1 MNTTTFAVSPA
12 ASGGRDLR
20 DARNDRLFRYA
31 LVACVVF
38 VLVALASA
46 ALSMLWGGRH
56 ALQMQGLSFFFS
68 AEWNPVENKFGA
80 LAPIYGTL
88 VTALIAMLIAVPVSF
103 GIAFFLTEV
112 APRWL
117 RGPVGT
123 AIELLA
129 GIPSIIYGMWG
140 LFVLVPVMT
149 VHVTPWLNDN
159 LGTLPLI
166 GPLFQGPPLGIG
178 MLTAGFVL
186 AIMVI
191 PFISSVM
198 REVFLTVP
206 TRLKESA
213 YALGATRWEVS
224 WDIVLP
230 YTRSAV
236 IGGIFL
242 GLGRALGE
250 TMAVAFVIGNSV
262 RLTASVLAVVLA
274 CATALFGLFFLGWIL
289 WTLVAKGIG
298 GIHWDLFT
306 RMTPPPMEDGGL
318 ANAFFGS
325 FVMCVMAIAI
335 GTPLG
340 IAAGTWL
347 AEYGN
352 ARKAGT
358 VVRFVNDILLSA
370 PSIVL
375 GLFIYT
381 LYVMQ
386 TGGNFSAFAGA
397 LALAFIVLPVVV
409 RTTDEMLRLVPVQMR
424 EAALSLGIP
433 QWKVIVQVLYRSASA
448 GIVTGILLALAR
460 ISGETAPLLF
470 TAFGNQ
476 YWSTNIMQPM
486 ASVPVVMNQFAA
498 SPYESWQVLAWAGAL
513 VLTVFVLLVS
523 LAARGLLLRNKISHD

>member
-1 MNTTTFAVSPA
+1 M
-12 ASGGRDLR
+12 AS
-20 DARNDRLFRYA
+20 ASDRLY
-31 LVACVVF
+31 
-38 VLVALASA
+38 
-46 ALSMLWGGRH
+46 
-56 ALQMQGLSFFFS
+56 
-68 AEWNPVENKFGA
+68 
-80 LAPIYGTL
+80 
-88 VTALIAMLIAVPVSF
+88 
-103 GIAFFLTEV
+103 
-112 APRWL
+112 L
-117 RGPVGT
+117 RRRIT
-123 AIELLA
+123 
-129 GIPSIIYGMWG
+129 
-140 LFVLVPVMT
+140 
-149 VHVTPWLNDN
+149 N
-159 LGTLPLI
+159 
-166 GPLFQGPPLGIG
+166 
-178 MLTAGFVL
+178 
-186 AIMVI
+186 
-191 PFISSVM
+191 
-198 REVFLTVP
+198 
-206 TRLKESA
+206 
-213 YALGATRWEVS
+213 
-224 WDIVLP
+224 
-230 YTRSAV
+230 
-236 IGGIFL
+236 
-242 GLGRALGE
+242 
-250 TMAVAFVIGNSV
+250 
-262 RLTASVLAVVLA
+262 VLAVLMA

-298 GIHWDLFT
+298 GINWDLFT

-325 FVMCVMAIAI
+325 MVMCVLAIAI
-335 GTPLG
+335 GTPMG

-397 LALAFIVLPVVV
+397 LSLAFIVLPVVV

-476 YWSTNIMQPM
+476 YWSMNIFQPM

>member
-1 MNTTTFAVSPA
+1 M
-12 ASGGRDLR
+12 AS
-20 DARNDRLFRYA
+20 ASDRLY
-31 LVACVVF
+31 
-38 VLVALASA
+38 
-46 ALSMLWGGRH
+46 
-56 ALQMQGLSFFFS
+56 
-68 AEWNPVENKFGA
+68 
-80 LAPIYGTL
+80 
-88 VTALIAMLIAVPVSF
+88 
-103 GIAFFLTEV
+103 
-112 APRWL
+112 L
-117 RGPVGT
+117 RRRIT
-123 AIELLA
+123 
-129 GIPSIIYGMWG
+129 
-140 LFVLVPVMT
+140 
-149 VHVTPWLNDN
+149 N
-159 LGTLPLI
+159 
-166 GPLFQGPPLGIG
+166 
-178 MLTAGFVL
+178 
-186 AIMVI
+186 
-191 PFISSVM
+191 
-198 REVFLTVP
+198 
-206 TRLKESA
+206 
-213 YALGATRWEVS
+213 
-224 WDIVLP
+224 
-230 YTRSAV
+230 
-236 IGGIFL
+236 
-242 GLGRALGE
+242 
-250 TMAVAFVIGNSV
+250 
-262 RLTASVLAVVLA
+262 VLAVLMA

-298 GIHWDLFT
+298 GINWDLFT

-325 FVMCVMAIAI
+325 MVMCVLAIAI
-335 GTPLG
+335 GTPMG

-409 RTTDEMLRLVPVQMR
+409 RTTDVMLRLVPVQMR

-476 YWSTNIMQPM
+476 YWNTNIFQPM